1 MMERPPYIVIGTV
14 IASHGLRGAVVVYP
28 ETDFPE
34 RFAAG
39 AKMYLGEGVEQ
50 LTVRQSRPYK
60 RGRLLVEFEEVVNR
74 DRAEK
79 MRHQTLTI
87 ERSLIAALDEDSN
100 YIFDLEGMEVVT
112 DEGEQLGQLKQ
123 VLITGANDVY
133 VVVGPGGEIL
143 LPAIREVILQVDVP
157 AQRMIVHLLPGL
169 R

>member
-1 MMERPPYIVIGTV
+1 MKRPPYIVIGTV

-34 RFAAG
+34 RFATG
-39 AKMYLGEGVEQ
+39 AKMYLGDGDEQ

-60 RGRLLVEFEEVVNR
+60 RDRLLVEFEEILSR

-79 MRHQTLTI
+79 MRRRVLTI
-87 ERSLIAALDEDSN
+87 EGSAAATLDENSN
-100 YIFDLEGMEVVT
+100 YIFELEGMDVVT
-112 DEGEQLGQLKQ
+112 DEGERLGQLKQ
-123 VLITGANDVY
+123 VLVTGANDVY
-133 VVVGPGGEIL
+133 VVAGPGGEIL

-157 AQRMIVHLLPGL
+157 GQRMVVHLLPGL